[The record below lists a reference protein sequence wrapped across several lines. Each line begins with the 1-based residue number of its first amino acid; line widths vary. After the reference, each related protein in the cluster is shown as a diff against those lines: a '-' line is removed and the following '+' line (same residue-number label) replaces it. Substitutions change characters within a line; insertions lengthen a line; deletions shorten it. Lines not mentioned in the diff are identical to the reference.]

1 LKLYYKKISFLILFA
16 VLVISFTFATKSVLA
31 EDSLIAD
38 ANLEKVI
45 CDDLHIPFGTLTKQD
60 LEKVTAIYAYQGEN
74 IKSLKGL
81 EYATNLTRLIV
92 SNNPIDDI
100 HSIAELKK
108 LTFID
113 ISSTQV
119 SDLQPLSQLPSLYT
133 LMITNTKVT
142 DLSALKNLTSL
153 SELFFG
159 NNQISDLAPLSNLP
173 LVWLEASHN
182 KLKDVSA
189 LQGMNTLKHLFLENN
204 QISDITAIESLAN
217 LEDVSL
223 KGNSLDE
230 NSLLIIHTLTE
241 EGVAVTYDSVPTT
254 TTTTA
259 TPTPAPTPTPTP
271 APISPSIQIA
281 DVNLEK
287 LIRTTLG
294 KETGELTEEDMKRLI
309 LLDDQYK
316 GDTIQ
321 SLKGLEYAINLKTLQ
336 LSYCGVEDISALQQ
350 LTQLEKVE
358 LSIDPVKDWTPLTGL
373 TKLKY
378 LGIGD
383 NDFTDLSLL
392 TAMTNLEELYVGSN
406 EIKDYSLLKNFPHL
420 TSLGIGYQQ
429 LKDIS
434 FLNELPQLKTLDFSY
449 LPEIDLKTIKDL
461 NLSNIFFFETQIHDL
476 TPLKQMLALKSVSL
490 FTNPVDADSAKM
502 LEDFKQK
509 GLDILQY
516 NHLHSIRLYIDGKIV
531 RFYKFGVLP
540 TIQNGNTLVP
550 LRDIFEH
557 LGAKVDWDDATKTIT
572 AVKGITTVK
581 LQLGNTTASVNGES
595 KDLTVAPQ
603 TINGSTLVPLRFVS
617 EAFGGDVQW
626 DPENYIINITTAAK

>member
-1 LKLYYKKISFLILFA
+1 MKVYYKKISFLILFA
-16 VLVISFTFATKSVLA
+16 VLVICFSFATKSVLA
-31 EDSLIAD
+31 EGSLIED

-45 CDDLHIPFGTLTKQD
+45 CNELHIPFGTLTKQD
-60 LEKVTAIYAYQGEN
+60 LEKLTEIYAYQGEN

-81 EYATNLTRLIV
+81 EYATNLTKLIV
-92 SNNPIDDI
+92 SNNPIEDI

-133 LMITNTKVT
+133 LMMTNTKVT

-159 NNQISDLAPLSNLP
+159 NSQISDLTPLANLP
-173 LVWLEASHN
+173 LVWLDASHN
-182 KLKDVSA
+182 KVNDVSA
-189 LQGMNTLKHLFLENN
+189 LQGMDTLKHLFLEKN

-217 LEDVSL
+217 LEDASL
-223 KGNSLDE
+223 KGNPLNE

-241 EGVAVTYDSVPTT
+241 KGVAVAYDSKPTT
-254 TTTTA
+254 PTS
-259 TPTPAPTPTPTP
+259 TPTPP
-271 APISPSIQIA
+271 PISPSIQIA
-281 DVNLEK
+281 DGNLEK

-309 LLDDQYK
+309 LLDDQFK

-321 SLKGLEYAINLKTLQ
+321 SLKGLEYAFNLKTLQ
-336 LSYCGVEDISALQQ
+336 LSYCGVEDISALQK

-358 LSIDPVKDWTPLTGL
+358 LSMDPVKDWTPLMGL

-383 NDFTDLSLL
+383 NDFNDLSLL
-392 TAMTNLEELYVGSN
+392 SAMTNLEELYVGSN
-406 EIKDYSLLKNFPHL
+406 EIKDYSLLKNLPHL
-420 TSLGIGYQQ
+420 TSLSIGYQG
-429 LKDIS
+429 LTDIS
-434 FLNELPQLKTLDFSY
+434 FLNELPQLKKLYFSY

-461 NLSNIFFFETQIHDL
+461 NLSGIFFFETQIHDL
-476 TPLKQMLALKSVSL
+476 TQLKQMSALKSVSL
-490 FTNPVDADSAKM
+490 FTNQVDMDSAKM

-509 GLDILQY
+509 GLNILQY
-516 NHLHSIRLYIDGKIV
+516 NHRHSIRLYIDGKIV

-603 TINGSTLVPLRFVS
+603 SINGSTLVPLRFVS

-626 DPENYIINITTAAK
+626 DPETYIINITTAAK